1 MMTCLRGRI
10 PPADTYKNLSVF
22 QAEFLQDCR
31 ESSPSDIGHGF
42 SKAESLFHCRNIE
55 VFNRNHIVSSD
66 KSYSNLMKKIFPAML
81 GYRMLP
87 GDFLALLVVIVR
99 IFNHVR
105 TSALLFGNALFKL
118 PILFNKFYF
127 SSV

>member
-1 MMTCLRGRI
+1 MMTSLRGRI

-31 ESSPSDIGHGF
+31 ESSPSDIGYGF
-42 SKAESLFHCRNIE
+42 PKAESLFHCCHIE
-55 VFNRNHIVSSD
+55 VFNRNHIISSD
-66 KSYSNLMKKIFPAML
+66 KPYSNLMQKIFPAML
-81 GYRMLP
+81 GFRMQP

-105 TSALLFGNALFKL
+105 TSALFFGNALLKL
-118 PILFNKFYF
+118 PILLNEFYLF
-127 SSV
+127 SV